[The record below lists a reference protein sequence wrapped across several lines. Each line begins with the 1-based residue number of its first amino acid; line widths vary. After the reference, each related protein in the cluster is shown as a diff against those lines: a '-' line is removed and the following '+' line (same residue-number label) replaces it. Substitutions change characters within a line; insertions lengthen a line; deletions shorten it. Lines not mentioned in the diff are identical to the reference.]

1 MNYVKT
7 VFYLIFHKRN
17 YNSKRKKKGEGGVK
31 KGEKKEKNHPM
42 DKKQIKN
49 KETNGN
55 VYLIS
60 GS

>member
-1 MNYVKT
+1 M
-7 VFYLIFHKRN
+7 
-17 YNSKRKKKGEGGVK
+17 K

-49 KETNGN
+49 KETKGN